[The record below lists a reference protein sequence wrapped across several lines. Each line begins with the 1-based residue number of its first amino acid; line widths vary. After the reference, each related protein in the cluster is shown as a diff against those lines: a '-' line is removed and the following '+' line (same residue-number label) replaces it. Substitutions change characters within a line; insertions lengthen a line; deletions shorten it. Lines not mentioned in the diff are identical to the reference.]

1 MDEFDLIDRLIA
13 PLAAAPGA
21 DGLTDD
27 GASIVVSP
35 DTALAVT
42 KDMLAENVHFLPG
55 DPPDLVA
62 RKLIRANL
70 SDLAAMGAKPL
81 GYLLGLSSDGK
92 RDEAWYRSF
101 FDGLRSDQE
110 HFGVSILGGDTIAS
124 RHGVLTLSLTAFG
137 EVPEG
142 LSLARSRGRPGD
154 LVAVSG
160 TIGDAALGLLACR
173 DRLPGV
179 TERGLAHLRSRYR
192 LPRPR
197 VALGREILGVAHA
210 ALDVSDGLVADA
222 GHLGRRSGVGVELR
236 LDAIPLSAAAR
247 QAIEGDPGRLA
258 TILNGGDDYEL
269 LFSFAPSRHDRILD
283 AAKRSGTPIAV
294 IGRCHEGEGVGIVDR
309 EGAVLNVAAGGW
321 RHCP

>member
-13 PLAAAPGA
+13 PLATTPGA
-21 DGLTDD
+21 DGLADD
-27 GASIVVSP
+27 GATVTASP
-35 DTALAVT
+35 GMTLAVT
-42 KDMLAENVHFLPG
+42 KDLLAEGVHFLAD
-55 DPPDLVA
+55 DPPDPVA
-62 RKLIRANL
+62 RKLLRANL

-92 RDEAWYRSF
+92 RGETWYRSF
-101 FDGLRSDQE
+101 FDGLRADQE

-160 TIGDAALGLLACR
+160 TIGDAALGLLARRGRLAGRTERDLAYLR
-173 DRLPGV
+173 DRYL
-179 TERGLAHLRSRYR
+179 

-222 GHLGRRSGVGVELR
+222 GQLARRSGVGVELR
-236 LDAIPLSAAAR
+236 LDAIPLSPAAR
-247 QAIEGDPGRLA
+247 RAVGDGIGGLE
-258 TILNGGDDYEL
+258 TFLDGGDDYEL
-269 LFSFAPSRHDRILD
+269 LFSFAPSRRERILE
-283 AAKRSGTPIAV
+283 ASERSGTPVAI
-294 IGRCHEGEGVGIVDR
+294 IGRCHEGEGARIVDR
-309 EGAVLNVAAGGW
+309 EGAVANVASRGW
-321 RHCP
+321 RHRP